1 MEEQAYTT
9 QEVIEALQS
18 VGVAEEVVEYI
29 VPIAGYESR
38 VEGVPF
44 TRDALD
50 KLSPS
55 WGIFQANVNSMAPG
69 IFKAMNEL
77 GVEVPGMTEEQKKV
91 LIENKAMPGQ
101 EKLINFTK
109 EQKEFVAN
117 WFKNEADLNA
127 NALVFKY
134 MLEQKMKDVNTDD
147 FKVAVD
153 AMYPMTVGKFNDPS
167 NEDAQAL
174 KLKIEQEMVNMEEE
188 EPTIS
193 SGMTEEESIE
203 RAKYS
208 VPFPETTPK
217 GEVVNPE
224 TGKLTGE
231 KILPHSGRKVGGILA
246 NKFLKNLDQITRFDK
261 PEPVMIEEKTA
272 DVVPGVGPTVS
283 LFEAGEEGVNKVF
296 EFLRGR

>member
-1 MEEQAYTT
+1 MEQQAYTT
-9 QEVIEALQS
+9 QEVIEALQN

-91 LIENKAMPGQ
+91 LIENLAMPGQ
-101 EKLINFTK
+101 EKLINFTD
-109 EQKEFVAN
+109 EQKEFAAN

-134 MLEQKMKDVNTDD
+134 MLEQKMKDVNTND
-147 FKVAVD
+147 FKVAID

-174 KLKIEQEMVNMEEE
+174 KLKIEQEIENMEE

-203 RAKYS
+203 RAKS
-208 VPFPETTPK
+208 SIPFPETTPK

-224 TGKLTGE
+224 TGKITGE

>member
-1 MEEQAYTT
+1 MDEQAYTT

-109 EQKEFVAN
+109 EQKEFAAN

-208 VPFPETTPK
+208 VPFPATTPK

-261 PEPVMIEEKTA
+261 PEPVMMEEKTA